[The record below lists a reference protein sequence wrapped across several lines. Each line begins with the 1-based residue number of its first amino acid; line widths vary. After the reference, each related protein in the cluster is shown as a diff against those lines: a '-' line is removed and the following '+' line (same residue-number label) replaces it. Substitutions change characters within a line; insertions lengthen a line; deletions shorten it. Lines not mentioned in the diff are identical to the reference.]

1 MEHHGYMISKEL
13 YGWILENIPKGS
25 TILEIGSGDG
35 TQLLSK
41 DYKMYSV
48 ENNLNWVGKF
58 KSTYIVAPIKG
69 AWYDVETLESN
80 LPKEYDFILVDA
92 PPAFSEEARM
102 GFFHNIHL
110 FNTDVPIVIDDT
122 NRAGEKKLADN
133 LKAHLGKDYEEIECS
148 QKSFC
153 VFA

>member
-13 YGWILENIPKGS
+13 YEWILENIPKGS

-41 DYKMYSV
+41 DYKMFSI
-48 ENNLNWVGKF
+48 ENNSAWVNKYD
-58 KSTYIVAPIKG
+58 STYIHAPIKG
-69 AWYDVETLESN
+69 AWFDVSVLEAK

-122 NRAGEKKLADN
+122 NRAGEKKLADK
-133 LKAHLGKDYEEIECS
+133 LQAHTGKIYEEIKCS

-153 VFA
+153 VFK

>member
-35 TQLLSK
+35 TDLLAK
-41 DYKMYSV
+41 HYTMFSV
-48 ENNLNWVGKF
+48 ENNPNWVGKF
-58 KSTYIVAPIKG
+58 KSTYIHAPMKG
-69 AWYDVETLESN
+69 AWFDVSVLEAQ

-92 PPAFSEEARM
+92 PPAFTEEARM

-110 FNTDVPIVIDDT
+110 FNTNVPIVIDDT

-133 LKAHLGKDYEEIECS
+133 LKKYLGKDYEEIQCS

-153 VFA
+153 VFR